1 MKQTG
6 QEALSRLGEGV
17 QVQSGCAV
25 GLKYSPNCGPAVIG
39 DGSTIRSG
47 TIIYGDVAAG
57 GGFQTGHNVLIRE
70 HTHIGNHVAVGTNCI
85 IDGHVEIGDFV
96 KLIAACYVPTHTVI
110 GSRVF
115 LGPGVVLTNDRFP
128 LKMRD
133 DYSPEGPMI
142 EDDVSIGAGAVV
154 VPGVRIG
161 RGSFVAAGA
170 VVTKDVPAYSL
181 VKGVP
186 GAAVPL
192 PDKLRETNMAL
203 SWMKHLGR

>member
-1 MKQTG
+1 MSPTE
-6 QEALSRLGEGV
+6 QETLCRLGKGA
-17 QVQSGCAV
+17 QVQPGCTV
-25 GLKYSPNCGPAVIG
+25 GLKYSPDCAPAVIG

-47 TIIYGDVAAG
+47 TIIYGDVTTG
-57 GGFQTGHNVLIRE
+57 EGLQTGHNVLIRE
-70 HTHIGNHVAVGTNCI
+70 HTRIGSHVAVGTNCI
-85 IDGHVEIGDFV
+85 IEGHVEIGDFV
-96 KLIAACYVPTHTVI
+96 KLIAACYIPTHTVI

-115 LGPGVVLTNDRFP
+115 LGPGVVLTNDRYP

-133 DYSPEGPMI
+133 DYSPEGPII
-142 EDDVSIGAGAVV
+142 EDGVSIGAGAVV

-186 GAAVPL
+186 GAVGPL